1 MKKKYIAS
9 IVVILI
15 LAAVVFFAIQ
25 NQKRTMEQTDAYQF
39 AEEYMSING
48 TENNNGKEYRKIEIP
63 KDNPFVYAKA
73 EDIVSKIEKKESFI
87 VYFGFSTCP
96 WCRSVLEELIHAAKD
111 KKVDTI
117 YYVDVLEIRDTWEVN
132 DAGFIVPV
140 KEGDPSYMKLIEMLD
155 NVLDQYTL
163 TKDGKEVFVG
173 EKRIYAPNV
182 VAISRGKALQLETGI
197 PEDLKDPYGELT
209 KDMKKYS
216 YEKFTCLMKC
226 LEEDSIT
233 CQKNSC

>member
-117 YYVDVLEIRDTWEVN
+117 YYVDVLEIRDIKEIDENGNITTTREGT
-132 DAGFIVPV
+132 AG
-140 KEGDPSYMKLIEMLD
+140 YMELIQKLD
-155 NVLDQYTL
+155 NVLDDYTL
-163 TKDGKEVFVG
+163 SKGEETISVG